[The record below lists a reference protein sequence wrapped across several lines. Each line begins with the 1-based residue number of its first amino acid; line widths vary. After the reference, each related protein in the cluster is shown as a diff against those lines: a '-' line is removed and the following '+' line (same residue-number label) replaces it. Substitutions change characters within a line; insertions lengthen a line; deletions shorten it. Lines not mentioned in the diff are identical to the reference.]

1 MKERLQKI
9 LARGGYG
16 SRRSAESLITQGR
29 VTVNDERMTKLG
41 SSADPDTD
49 TIAVDGKPL
58 QLTTEQVYLMMNK
71 PAGIVTTAS
80 DPQRRRTVIDLLPS
94 DLPPHVLPVGRLDLD
109 TEGLLLFTNDGELAH
124 RLTHPRYE
132 LDKEYHALVGGRPS
146 EKTLIA
152 LERGVDIGDHV
163 TAAAEADF
171 SRPPIGHAEHEGS
184 TWIRIVIHEG
194 RKRQVRLMCA
204 ALGHPVRELV
214 RTRIGDLRL
223 GRLEPGTTRPLT
235 DRELVSLRRATKQT

>member
-9 LARGGYG
+9 LARAGYG
-16 SRRSAESLITQGR
+16 SRRSSESLITAGR
-29 VTVNDERMTKLG
+29 VTVNGERVSRLG
-41 SSADPDTD
+41 SSADPDVD
-49 TIAVDGKPL
+49 AIAVDGKPL

-71 PAGIVTTAS
+71 PAGIVTTAG
-80 DPQRRRTVIDLLPS
+80 DPHRRRTVIELLPA

-146 EKTLIA
+146 EKTLVA

-171 SRPPIGHAEHEGS
+171 SRPPNGHAECEGS
-184 TWIRIVIHEG
+184 TWIRIVLHEG

-214 RTRIGDLRL
+214 RTRIGDVRL
-223 GRLEPGTTRPLT
+223 GRLEPGATRPLT
-235 DRELVSLRRATKQT
+235 DRELASLRRATKQT